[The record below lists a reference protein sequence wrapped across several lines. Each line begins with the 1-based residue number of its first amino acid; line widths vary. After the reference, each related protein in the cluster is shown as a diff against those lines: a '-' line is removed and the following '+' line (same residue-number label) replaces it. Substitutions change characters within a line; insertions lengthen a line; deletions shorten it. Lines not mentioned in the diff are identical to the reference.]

1 MESAFDFLHAM
12 IGERPIEM
20 LAVALGVANITL
32 LVRRSIWNYPFGIAM
47 VTLYAWIFFGAKLY
61 SDALLQIFF
70 FVVQLY
76 GWAHW
81 LGRRDESGLVIVE
94 RLSKKAGLVY
104 AASAMA
110 GIAALGGV
118 MAHFTDA
125 SFPFWDASIA
135 VLSVCA
141 QIMLARRIL
150 ENWIVWVVV
159 DLLAIGLYWT
169 KELQP
174 TAALYA
180 IFLIIAT
187 LGFFEWRKAWKRGAG
202 VET

>member
-20 LAVALGVANITL
+20 IAVALGIANITL

-61 SDALLQIFF
+61 SDMLLQGFF
-70 FVVQLY
+70 FVVQIY
-76 GWAHW
+76 GWLHW
-81 LGRRDESGLVIVE
+81 LGRRDETGLVIVE
-94 RLSKKAGLVY
+94 RLTKKAGLVY
-104 AASAMA
+104 AASAVV
-110 GIAALGGV
+110 GIALLGGA
-118 MAHFTDA
+118 MARFTDA

-135 VLSVCA
+135 ILSVCA

-150 ENWIVWVVV
+150 ENWILWIVV

-169 KELQP
+169 KDLQP
-174 TAALYA
+174 TAALYT

-202 VET
+202 VDA

>member
-20 LAVALGVANITL
+20 IAVVLGIANITL

-61 SDALLQIFF
+61 SDVLLQGFF
-70 FVVQLY
+70 FVVQIY

-81 LGRRDESGLVIVE
+81 LGRRDAAGLVIVE
-94 RLSKKAGLVY
+94 RLSKKAGLIY
-104 AASAMA
+104 AASAAA
-110 GIAALGGV
+110 GITVLGGA

-159 DLLAIGLYWT
+159 DLLAIGLYWA
-169 KELQP
+169 KDLQP

-180 IFLIIAT
+180 VFLAIAT

-202 VET
+202 VEA